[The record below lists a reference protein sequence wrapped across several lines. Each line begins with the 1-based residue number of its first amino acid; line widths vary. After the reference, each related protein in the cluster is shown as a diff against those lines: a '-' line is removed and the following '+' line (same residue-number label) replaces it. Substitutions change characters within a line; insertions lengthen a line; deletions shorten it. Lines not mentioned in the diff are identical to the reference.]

1 MSSSHSP
8 SEGRSTVTSQDLWS
22 EIIADQTQQRYHQQQ
37 IDVVYQR
44 RKPRNNQND
53 ANSKQV
59 DSNLMRPIRVSLV
72 DPNKRVSW
80 NRSLSTRGRTSIAVG
95 ACMVYQPQSKN
106 DKRKGKPALPKG
118 KFVKPPNFDNERL
131 YFQEVDAF
139 DLMEESPSP
148 KKAGMWLVGNSK
160 EEAEVPPVCSRL
172 EKWLYSRQLNP
183 GYSSSTTLFK
193 ILETPSTISG
203 TSHDFNF
210 CASDL
215 RTLERTGVNNSQSD
229 KIKTGDNRGFI
240 VGSSSGIDINLRI
253 KEEIQSDQYDE
264 GHEHIEAAVKKL
276 SLTSTS
282 SLVDDDH
289 ISPFSALLAIC
300 GQFAPLMLQDAFSSD
315 SETVVKIGEG
325 TFGEAFKVGKYVC
338 KIVPFDGDLRVNG
351 EVQKRSEELME
362 EVLLCKTL
370 NQLRGNVGDSNN
382 VCRTFIE
389 SIEFRVC
396 QGPYSGALLGA
407 WEDWDDKHGSE
418 NDHPKE
424 FPEKQ
429 CYVVFV
435 QEHGGKDLES
445 FVLLNFDEART
456 LLVQVTAGLAV
467 AESAYEFEH
476 RDLHWGNILISRSD
490 SVKLQFTLDGKDIFV
505 KTYGLLVSIIDF
517 TLSRINTGDRILYLD
532 LSSDPDLFKGPK
544 GDKQSET
551 YRRMKDVTEDWWEGS
566 FPKTNVLWLHY
577 LVDIL
582 LLKKSFERTSKNER
596 DLRSLKKRLDKYNSA
611 KEAINDP
618 FFNDLIVENDN

>member
-1 MSSSHSP
+1 MISNSKAIESSSHSR
-8 SEGRSTVTSQDLWS
+8 SEGRSTTTTTTSKDLWS
-22 EIIADQTQQRYHQQQ
+22 EIIADETQRRYHQQPQPQ

-44 RKPRNNQND
+44 RKPRNNLND
-53 ANSKQV
+53 ANSKQF
-59 DSNLMRPIRVSLV
+59 DPNPPRPIRVSLV

-80 NRSLSTRGRTSIAVG
+80 NRALSTRGRTSIAVG
-95 ACMVYQPQSKN
+95 ACMVYQPQSKKDN
-106 DKRKGKPALPKG
+106 RKGKPALPKG

-148 KKAGMWLVGNSK
+148 KKAGMWLVGNSE
-160 EEAEVPPVCSRL
+160 EEAQLPPLCSRL

-183 GYSSSTTLFK
+183 GYSSSTPLFR

-203 TSHDFNF
+203 TSHDVNF
-210 CASDL
+210 SASNL
-215 RTLERTGVNNSQSD
+215 RTLERTGVNNSQLD
-229 KIKTGDNRGFI
+229 KIK
-240 VGSSSGIDINLRI
+240 
-253 KEEIQSDQYDE
+253 YDE
-264 GHEHIEAAVKKL
+264 DREHIEAAVKKL

-289 ISPFSALLAIC
+289 INPFAALLAIC
-300 GQFAPLMLQDAFSSD
+300 GQYAPLMLQDAFSSD

-382 VCRTFIE
+382 VCKTFIE

-396 QGPYSGALLGA
+396 QGPYCGALLGA

-551 YRRMKDVTEDWWEGS
+551 YRRMKEVTEDWWEGS

-582 LLKKSFERTSKNER
+582 LLKKSFERSSKNER

-618 FFNDLIVENDN
+618 FFSDLIVENDN